1 MEENRF
7 YLYIEGKPVK
17 VSREVYQ
24 EYYRGERKERYFMQ
38 DLKRGKTVIDSVKQ
52 TVEFVP
58 GREDSYE
65 RLLESGSDFVSPGEP
80 LEERMVHSVLLEQAL
95 GSLLPEEQDVLKEL
109 YFLGK
114 TEREA
119 GAALHMAKT
128 TLRRRRDQALDKLR
142 SILEGNF

>member
-7 YLYIEGKPVK
+7 YLYIDGKPVK

-38 DLKRGKTVIDSVKQ
+38 DLKRGKTAIDSVKQ
-52 TVEFVP
+52 IVEFVP

-65 RLLESGSDFVSPGEP
+65 RLLESGSDFASPGDS
-80 LEERMVHSVLLEQAL
+80 LEEHMVRSVLLEQAL

-119 GAALHMAKT
+119 GVTLHMAKT
-128 TLRRRRDQALDKLR
+128 TLRRKRDQALDKLR
-142 SILEGNF
+142 SILGGNF